1 MRRML
6 EHLEET
12 IEKELGNDIINI
24 TEKYVLK
31 DFGKEIK
38 NISNNIIKETILDN
52 LQYTFNHEYNMVY
65 EFVSDLEKEYQDV
78 IYKMYY
84 ILNSCSMNTR
94 ILGVIL
100 LREFTNKVIKSTRKK
115 LRTDWRFQREGQDE
129 VTNMLIN
136 FLEEKINK

>member
-52 LQYTFNHEYNMVY
+52 LQYTFNHEYNTVY

-84 ILNSCSMNTR
+84 ILNSCSINTR

>member
-84 ILNSCSMNTR
+84 ILNSCSINTR

>member
-1 MRRML
+1 MKRML
-6 EHLEET
+6 EHLEEI
-12 IEKELGNDIINI
+12 IERELGNDIINI
-24 TEKYVLK
+24 TEKCALK

-52 LQYTFNHEYNMVY
+52 LQYTFNHEYNTVY

-84 ILNSCSMNTR
+84 ILNSCSINTR

-115 LRTDWRFQREGQDE
+115 LRTDWKFQREGQDE